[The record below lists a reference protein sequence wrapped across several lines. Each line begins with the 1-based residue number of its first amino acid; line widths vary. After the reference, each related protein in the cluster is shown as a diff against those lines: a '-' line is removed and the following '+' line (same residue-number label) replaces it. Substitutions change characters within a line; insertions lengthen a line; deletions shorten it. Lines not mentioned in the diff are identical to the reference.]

1 MVDQKRRKVIGSIGA
16 TASLTAAG
24 SMIWVKDAHA
34 QVSYKPEKGAK
45 LRVLR
50 WKRFVQGDEDLWLAN
65 TRKFTELTG
74 VEVRTDHEG
83 WEDVRPKA
91 AVAANVGQG
100 PDIIVGWLDDPHL
113 YPEKLLDLTDLA
125 EYLGKKYGGWY
136 PTARTYGTTQKGRW
150 IGLPLGA
157 SGALLNYRTSWVKE
171 AGFDKFPTNFDDYL
185 KLCQALKKNN
195 RPVGFA
201 LSHATGD
208 SETWMHNILWG
219 FGGKLV
225 DASNKVTINSPETIR
240 AIEYMQQLSKTFVEG
255 TGAWSG
261 VSNNNAFLEG
271 KISVT
276 SNGISIYY
284 AGKNATDPA
293 KKAVVADMDHAPMP
307 IGPVGKPT
315 ELHLLS
321 QAMAFKYTK
330 YPNAVREYLRF
341 MWEREQYEPWQAASM
356 GYISHPLKGYEKNK
370 FWDTDPKFEPFRK
383 IVDRMQPHG
392 HAGSLGY
399 ASAASLADWIIVDMF
414 ASACAGNTSPKEAAE
429 LAEKRAKR
437 YYA

>member
-1 MVDQKRRKVIGSIGA
+1 MVDHKRRKVIRSIGA
-16 TASLTAAG
+16 TASLSVAG
-24 SMIWVKDAHA
+24 SMAWVKDAQA
-34 QVSYKPEKGAK
+34 QLSYKPEKGAK

-65 TRKFTELTG
+65 TKKFSEMTG
-74 VEVRTDHEG
+74 VEIRTDHEG

-125 EYLGKKYGGWY
+125 EYLGKKYDGWY

-157 SGALLNYRTSWVKE
+157 AGALINYRTSWVKE

-225 DASNKVTINSPETIR
+225 DSNNKVTINSPETIR
-240 AIEYMQQLSKTFVEG
+240 AIEYMQQLSKTFIEG

-271 KISVT
+271 KISLT

-284 AGKNATDPA
+284 AGKNSTDPA
-293 KKAVVADMDHAPMP
+293 KKAVAADMDHAPMP

-315 ELHLLS
+315 ELHLLT

-356 GYISHPLKGYEKNK
+356 GYISHPLKAYEKNK
-370 FWDTDPKFEPFRK
+370 FWDADPKFEPFRK
-383 IVDRMQPHG
+383 TLERMQSHG
-392 HAGSLGY
+392 HAGILGY
-399 ASAASLADWIIVDMF
+399 ASAASLADWIVVDMF
-414 ASACAGNTSPKEAAE
+414 ASACLGHTSPKEAAE

-437 YYA
+437 YYG